1 MNRPVRAAV
10 IGLGS
15 FGKNHCRVYADLP
28 NVELVAVCDT
38 NKELFEN
45 VRRNGAKE
53 YTDHKEML
61 KNEQLDLVSL
71 VVPTKLHH
79 KIALDVLNAKVNL
92 LVEKPIASTLE
103 EARDIINTAKAN
115 KVKLTVGHIERFNPA
130 IIELKKRIKAGDL
143 GKIYRVIVSRLGPFP
158 ERIRDVGVVIDLAVH
173 DLDILRYLTDSE
185 VDYLYARTEKRIHTA
200 HEDILSAILTLNNKI
215 ICTLNI
221 DWLTPAKIRLLR
233 IVGEKGMFVADYLS
247 QALFLHE
254 NAAAMSTNF
263 DYADIMRGIS
273 VGRKVNFDIQKAE
286 PLQAELSHF
295 VDCVMN
301 DKEPLVSGED
311 GMKALELAMDLINS
325 SNTNQVIKK

>member
-1 MNRPVRAAV
+1 MNRVLKAGV

-15 FGKNHCRVYADLP
+15 FGKNHCRVFADMP
-28 NVELVAVCDT
+28 NVELAAVCDK
-38 NKELFEN
+38 NKELFAS
-45 VRRNGAKE
+45 VRKNGARE

-61 KNEQLDLVSL
+61 QKERLDLVSL

-79 KIALDVLNAKVNL
+79 QIALDVLNASVNL
-92 LVEKPIASTLE
+92 LVEKPIASTIE
-103 EARDIINTAKAN
+103 EAREIIACARAN

-130 IIELKKRIKAGDL
+130 IIELKRRIKAGEL
-143 GKIYRVIVSRLGPFP
+143 GKVYRVIVSRLGPFP

-200 HEDILSAILTLNNKI
+200 HEDIMSAIVTLKNKT

-233 IVGEKGMFVADYLS
+233 IVGEKGMFVADYLT
-247 QALFLHE
+247 QELFFHE
-254 NAAAMSTNF
+254 NGSAIDIKF

-273 VGRKVNFDIQKAE
+273 VGRKVSFDIQRVE

-311 GMKALELAMDLINS
+311 GLKALELAMDLINS
-325 SNTNQVIKK
+325 SNTNQIIRK